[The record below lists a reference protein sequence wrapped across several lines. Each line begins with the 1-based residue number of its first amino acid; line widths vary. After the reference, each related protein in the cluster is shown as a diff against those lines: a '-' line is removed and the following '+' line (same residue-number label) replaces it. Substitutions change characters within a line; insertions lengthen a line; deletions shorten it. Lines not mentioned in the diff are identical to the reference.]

1 MQMNERNSIQSSV
14 PSLAADKSRS
24 NFADQVFEV
33 LRQHIVT
40 GELRPNQRLIES
52 EIAKELGVSRT
63 PVREALKRLEVTG
76 YVSTLPG
83 SGLIVTEHST
93 RQIQSLF
100 EIREALET
108 MAIKLACEHITQEH
122 ISKAEEYHN
131 RGVEAIRNRD
141 LDLYIDLHSHFH
153 EQLYAACGNEQ
164 LLSLVRMFRYQ
175 YFDRRLARVYAPR
188 EWDTQIKH
196 HSQILEAVRQRSA
209 RRAEKTLQRHLRTS
223 LKVALQRL

>member
-1 MQMNERNSIQSSV
+1 MQMSERNSIQSSA
-14 PSLAADKSRS
+14 PSLAVDKSRS

-40 GELRPNQRLIES
+40 GELQPNQRLIES

-63 PVREALKRLEVTG
+63 PVHEALKRLEVMG

-108 MAIKLACEHITQEH
+108 MAI
-122 ISKAEEYHN
+122 
-131 RGVEAIRNRD
+131 GVNKDNANPVV
-141 LDLYIDLHSHFH
+141 L
-153 EQLYAACGNEQ
+153 
-164 LLSLVRMFRYQ
+164 
-175 YFDRRLARVYAPR
+175 
-188 EWDTQIKH
+188 
-196 HSQILEAVRQRSA
+196 
-209 RRAEKTLQRHLRTS
+209 
-223 LKVALQRL
+223 

>member
-14 PSLAADKSRS
+14 PSLAVDKSRS

-63 PVREALKRLEVTG
+63 PVREALKRLEVNG

-83 SGLIVTEHST
+83 GGLIVTEHST
-93 RQIQSLF
+93 EQIQCLF

-108 MAIKLACEHITQEH
+108 MAIKLACDHVTEEQIN
-122 ISKAEEYHN
+122 KAEEYYIHSL
-131 RGVEAIRNRD
+131 EAIRNGDIDR
-141 LDLYIDLHSHFH
+141 YIGLHGSFH
-153 EQLYAACGNEQ
+153 EELYAPCGNEQ

-175 YFDRRLARVYAPR
+175 YFDRRLARVYTPR
-188 EWDTQIKH
+188 DWHTQIEH
-196 HSQILEAVRQRSA
+196 HSRILKAVRERNA
-209 RRAEKTLQRHLRTS
+209 RRAEKALQRHLRVS